1 MPRVRINGISV
12 HYQQIGQ
19 GPDLVLV
26 HGLFCNLA
34 FWYLTVAP
42 MLAKRFRVTVY
53 DLRGHGHTE
62 CMPTGYRAIDL
73 ADDLIAL
80 LDHLGIARAHLV
92 GHSFGGAVTLAFA
105 ARHPHR
111 GATLSL
117 VDAWVPSLQQIGKAF
132 WQAQR
137 SRLAAADLKGY
148 DQLPRV
154 AYGFIEE
161 LIEHRERD
169 GAAAPLMSLLG
180 PPDIAGDSRRLKKW
194 RQLVEQT
201 SATCDLPDGTGLG
214 RTEIA
219 AIAMPSFALFGRRSR
234 FLPTLLALE
243 TLMPSLTSRTIANA
257 GHLFPLL
264 QPMLLVEHIDG
275 FLADH

>member
-1 MPRVRINGISV
+1 MPRARINGLSV
-12 HYQQIGQ
+12 HYQQVGQ

-62 CMPTGYRAIDL
+62 RMPTGYRAIDL
-73 ADDLIAL
+73 ADDLVAL
-80 LDHLGIARAHLV
+80 LDHLGIDRAHLV
-92 GHSFGGAVTLAFA
+92 GHSFGGAVTLACA

-117 VDAWVPSLQQIGKAF
+117 VDAWVPSLQQLGQPF

-137 SRLAAADLKGY
+137 CRVAAAGLEGNE
-148 DQLPRV
+148 QLPRV
-154 AYGFIEE
+154 AYGFLEE
-161 LIEHRERD
+161 LIDHRERD
-169 GAAAPLMSLLG
+169 GAAATQSSLLG
-180 PPDIAGDSRRLKKW
+180 PPGIAGDSQRLKKW

-201 SATCDLPDGTGLG
+201 SATRELSDVTGLG
-214 RTEIA
+214 RREIA
-219 AIAMPSFALFGRRSR
+219 EVAMPTSAVFGRRSR
-234 FLPTLLALE
+234 FLPTLRALE
-243 TLMPSLTSRTIANA
+243 TLMPSMTSRTIANA
-257 GHLFPLL
+257 GHFFPLL
-264 QPMLLVEHIDG
+264 KPVLLVEHIDR
-275 FLADH
+275 FLGER